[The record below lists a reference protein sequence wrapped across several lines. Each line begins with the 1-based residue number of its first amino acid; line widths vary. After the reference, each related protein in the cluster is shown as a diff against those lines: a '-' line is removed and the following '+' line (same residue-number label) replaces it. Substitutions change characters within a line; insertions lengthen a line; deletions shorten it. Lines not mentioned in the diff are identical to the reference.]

1 MKPPAGVQLRPMAA
15 GQWPGVERIY
25 RQGVAGGLATF
36 ESAVPSW
43 EDFSARKIAQLGLVA
58 VDRDGAVIGW
68 IAASPVSARWAYRGV
83 IEHSVYVDAAQA
95 GRGVGT
101 ALLGALGAR
110 ARARGYWTIQCAIFA
125 ENHASRALHRKAGFR
140 EVGYRER
147 IAQVPAGPLAGQ
159 WIDTVLYE
167 LRLEPGA
174 AAET

>member
-36 ESAVPSW
+36 ESAVPSR
-43 EDFSARKIAQLGLVA
+43 EDFSARKIAQLGLAA
-58 VDRDGAVIGW
+58 VHRDSTVIGW
-68 IAASPVSARWAYRGV
+68 IAASPVSARRSYRGM

-95 GRGVGT
+95 GLGVGT
-101 ALLGALGAR
+101 ALPGVLG
-110 ARARGYWTIQCAIFA
+110 C
-125 ENHASRALHRKAGFR
+125 
-140 EVGYRER
+140 RER
-147 IAQVPAGPLAGQ
+147 SAQAPAGPLSGR

-174 AAET
+174 ATHT

>member
-36 ESAVPSW
+36 ESAVPSR
-43 EDFSARKIAQLGLVA
+43 EDFSARKIAQLGLAA
-58 VDRDGAVIGW
+58 VHRDSTVMGW
-68 IAASPVSARWAYRGV
+68 IAASPVSARRSYRGV

-95 GRGVGT
+95 GLGVGT
-101 ALLGALGAR
+101 TLPGVL
-110 ARARGYWTIQCAIFA
+110 
-125 ENHASRALHRKAGFR
+125 
-140 EVGYRER
+140 GYRER
-147 IAQVPAGPLAGQ
+147 SAQALVGPLSGR

-174 AAET
+174 ATHT